1 MKHVTDSL
9 TDYLDGLLNQEES
22 AAIASHLKECST
34 CKQELAQLKELFGAF
49 EQEDV
54 LAPSKRVREHFLE
67 ALKSEQTT
75 KVATTLENNINVL
88 PKKSGVR
95 ILLKIAAG
103 IALLFGA
110 FMLGRNQ
117 NERQANQSLATQ
129 EYKMLEMQQ
138 TAMISLMGNQS
149 PSKRIQG
156 VNLITK
162 FKNPDEE
169 IINALVN
176 RLFLDKNM
184 NVRLTAV
191 EALSMFA
198 KSETVKLAFIKAL
211 ATEKD
216 PSIQIAII
224 QNLVRIQAQ
233 NAAEPMKYLLEQEDT
248 QPFVKEEINRVLGEI
263 I

>member
-1 MKHVTDSL
+1 MKHVTNSL
-9 TDYLDGLLNQEES
+9 TEYLDGLLDQEEC

-34 CKQELAQLKELFGAF
+34 CKQELEHLKALFGAF
-49 EQEDV
+49 EQEEV
-54 LAPSKRVREHFLE
+54 LAPSKRVRENFLV
-67 ALKSEQTT
+67 ALKTEQTS
-75 KVATTLENNINVL
+75 KVAPTLENDIKVL

-117 NERQANQSLATQ
+117 NERQANQSLSSQ
-129 EYKMLEMQQ
+129 EYKLLEIQQ

-162 FKNPDEE
+162 FENPDEE

-176 RLFLDKNM
+176 RLLLDENM

-191 EALSMFA
+191 EALAMFA
-198 KSETVKLAFIKAL
+198 KSETVKSAFIKVL

-216 PSIQIAII
+216 PSLQIAII
-224 QNLVRIQAQ
+224 HNLVRIQAQ
-233 NAAEPMKYLLEQEDT
+233 NTAKPMKYLLEQEDT
-248 QPFVKEEINRVLGEI
+248 QPFVKEEINRVLAEI

>member
-1 MKHVTDSL
+1 MKHVTNTL
-9 TDYLDGLLNQEES
+9 ADYLDGLLEQEECT
-22 AAIASHLKECST
+22 AIASHLKECST
-34 CKQELAQLKELFGAF
+34 CKQELEHLKELYGAF
-49 EQEDV
+49 EQEAV
-54 LAPSKRVREHFLE
+54 LVPSTRVRENFLE
-67 ALKSEQTT
+67 ALKTEQANT
-75 KVATTLENNINVL
+75 AIPTLQNDIKIL
-88 PKKSGVR
+88 PKKSVLS
-95 ILLKIAAG
+95 IFLKIAAG

-110 FMLGRNQ
+110 FILGRNQ
-117 NERQANQSLATQ
+117 NEIQADQSLATQ
-129 EYKMLEMQQ
+129 DYKLLEIQQ

-162 FKNPDEE
+162 FKNPDEK

-176 RLFLDKNM
+176 RLLLDENM

-198 KSETVKLAFIKAL
+198 KSETVKSAFIKVL

-216 PSIQIAII
+216 PSLQIAII

-233 NAAEPMKYLLEQEDT
+233 SAAKPMKYLLEQEDT
-248 QPFVKEEINRVLGEI
+248 QPFVKEEINRVLAEI